1 MDKNINKQNVY
12 ISEEEN
18 TLNWIEIQSSFK
30 KSFGNEIYNSWLQKI
45 SLVKEYND
53 YLILGVPTRFF
64 RDWIVSRYLDKIL
77 EQVKSFKLS
86 LNRIEFKII
95 EENKQ
100 NQELIKIDQLN
111 KVTEIKDSILNY
123 NRLNPNLSF
132 ESFIKGKSNEIALSY
147 SKKVCDYVSRYNPL
161 YICGGVGLGKT
172 HLLNAIGLETQKDN
186 NVMFISAE
194 RFMYHFIKSIK
205 KNDMVNFKDF
215 FRKSSVFIIDDIQF
229 ISGKESLQ
237 EEFFHTF
244 NSLIE
249 KGSQIIISSDR
260 PPMKLDRV
268 QERIKS
274 RLSGGLVVD
283 IEAPDLDLKI
293 KILKK
298 KIEEIQNQFKENIDL
313 SDEVIN
319 YIASESKTNIRELIG
334 VLNRVIAFSRVHNKV
349 LTTVDCK
356 NILKDVFSQIRV
368 ITVDKI
374 QNIVSNYFN
383 IALSDMLS
391 QRRSRP
397 LARPRQ
403 IAMYLAKKMTSRS
416 LPEIGRRFAN
426 RDHTTVIHAVK
437 TITRLSD
444 QDDEMK
450 KILIKLKVFCWN
462 SEEMQ
467 FIVKRDILLKS
478 LNFVQGV
485 VEKKNTLP
493 ILSNVL
499 LQLKEKKLTIVATDL
514 DIVFHDE
521 IEDVKVL
528 KEGSTTTSAAILYDI
543 LRKISSNSE
552 LNFDLK
558 NENKLS
564 LKE

>member
-1 MDKNINKQNVY
+1 MDKNNIKKNNVY
-12 ISEEEN
+12 ISEEEK
-18 TLNWIEIQSSFK
+18 TLNWNEIQDSFK
-30 KSFGNEIYNSWLQKI
+30 KTFGSEIYTSWLQKI

-95 EENKQ
+95 EETKNTPD
-100 NQELIKIDQLN
+100 LIKIDELN
-111 KVTEIKDSILNY
+111 KVTEIKDSLLNY
-123 NRLNPNLSF
+123 NRLNSKLNF
-132 ESFIKGKSNEIALSY
+132 ENFIQGKSNDIALSY
-147 SKKVCDYVSRYNPL
+147 SKKVCEHISRYNPL

-172 HLLNAIGLETQKDN
+172 HLLNAIGLELQSEN

-229 ISGKESLQ
+229 IRGKESLQ

-244 NSLIE
+244 NSLMD
-249 KGSQIIISSDR
+249 KGSQIIISADR
-260 PPMKLDRV
+260 IPVKLDRV

-274 RLSGGLVVD
+274 RLAGGLVVD
-283 IEAPDLDLKI
+283 IDTPDLELKV
-293 KILKK
+293 KIIKK
-298 KIEEIQNQFKENIDL
+298 KILEIESQFKENINL
-313 SDEVIN
+313 SDDVID
-319 YIASESKTNIRELIG
+319 YIANESKTNIRELIG
-334 VLNRVIAFSRVHNKV
+334 ILNRVIAFGRVHNKT
-349 LTTVDCK
+349 LTVSDCK
-356 NILKDVFSQIRV
+356 NILKDVFSQIKV

-374 QNIVSNYFN
+374 QNVVSNYFN
-383 IALSDMLS
+383 IPLSDMLS

-403 IAMYLAKKMTSRS
+403 IAMFLAKKMTTRS

-450 KILIKLKVFCWN
+450 KNINQI
-462 SEEMQ
+462 
-467 FIVKRDILLKS
+467 KS
-478 LNFVQGV
+478 L
-485 VEKKNTLP
+485 
-493 ILSNVL
+493 L
-499 LQLKEKKLTIVATDL
+499 LE
-514 DIVFHDE
+514 H
-521 IEDVKVL
+521 
-528 KEGSTTTSAAILYDI
+528 
-543 LRKISSNSE
+543 
-552 LNFDLK
+552 
-558 NENKLS
+558 
-564 LKE
+564 

>member
-1 MDKNINKQNVY
+1 MEKNNTKQNVF
-12 ISEEEN
+12 ISEEEK
-18 TLNWIEIQSSFK
+18 TLNWEEIQSAFK
-30 KSFGNEIYNSWLQKI
+30 KNFGDEIYTSWLQKI
-45 SLVKEYND
+45 SLIKEYND

-77 EQVKSFKLS
+77 QQVRNFKLS

-95 EENKQ
+95 EESKQ
-100 NQELIKIDQLN
+100 NQNNFKLDEIT

-123 NRLNPNLSF
+123 NRLNPNLNF
-132 ESFIKGKSNEIALSY
+132 DSFIQGKSNDIALSY
-147 SKKVCDYVSRYNPL
+147 SKKVCEHLSRYNPL
-161 YICGGVGLGKT
+161 FICGGVGLGKT
-172 HLLNAIGLETQKDN
+172 HLLNAIGLELKDEN

-244 NSLIE
+244 NSLMD

-260 PPMKLDRV
+260 TPMKLERV
-268 QERIKS
+268 QDRLKS
-274 RLSGGLVVD
+274 RLAGGLVVD
-283 IEAPDLDLKI
+283 IDTPELELKI

-298 KIEEIQNQFKENIDL
+298 KIENIQNQFKENINL
-313 SDEVIN
+313 SEEVIAF
-319 YIASESKTNIRELIG
+319 IASESKTNIRELIG
-334 VLNRVIAFSRVHNKV
+334 VLNRVVAFSRVNNRE
-349 LTTVDCK
+349 LNINDCK

-374 QNIVSNYFN
+374 QNVVSNFFN
-383 IALSDMLS
+383 IPLSEMLS

-403 IAMYLAKKMTSRS
+403 IAMFLAKKMTSRS

-437 TITRLSD
+437 TITRLSE

-450 KILIKLKVFCWN
+450 KNIN
-462 SEEMQ
+462 Q
-467 FIVKRDILLKS
+467 LKS
-478 LNFVQGV
+478 L
-485 VEKKNTLP
+485 
-493 ILSNVL
+493 L
-499 LQLKEKKLTIVATDL
+499 LE
-514 DIVFHDE
+514 
-521 IEDVKVL
+521 
-528 KEGSTTTSAAILYDI
+528 
-543 LRKISSNSE
+543 
-552 LNFDLK
+552 
-558 NENKLS
+558 
-564 LKE
+564 

>member
-1 MDKNINKQNVY
+1 MENNITKKQNAF
-12 ISEEEN
+12 ISEEEK
-18 TLNWIEIQSSFK
+18 TLNWSEVQSSFK
-30 KSFGNEIYNSWLQKI
+30 KTFGEEIYNSWLQKI
-45 SLVKEYND
+45 SLLKEYND
-53 YLILGVPTRFF
+53 YLVLAVPTRFF

-77 EQVKSFKLS
+77 EQVKNFKLS

-100 NQELIKIDQLN
+100 NHDLVKIDDLD

-123 NRLNPNLSF
+123 NRLNPNLNF
-132 ESFIKGKSNEIALSY
+132 DSFIEGKINDIALSY
-147 SKKVCDYVSRYNPL
+147 SKKVCEHTSRYNPL

-172 HLLNAIGLETQKDN
+172 HLLNAIGLELQNEN

-244 NSLIE
+244 NSLID
-249 KGSQIIISSDR
+249 KRSQIIISSDR
-260 PPMKLDRV
+260 APMKLDRV

-274 RLSGGLVVD
+274 RLAGGLVVD
-283 IEAPDLDLKI
+283 IDSPDLELKI
-293 KILKK
+293 KIIKK
-298 KIEEIQNQFKENIDL
+298 KIEEIQSQFKENINL
-313 SDEVIN
+313 SDEVVN
-319 YIASESKTNIRELIG
+319 FIAGESKTNIRELIG
-334 VLNRVIAFSRVHNKV
+334 VLNRVIAFSRVHNQN
-349 LTTVDCK
+349 LTISDCK

-374 QNIVSNYFN
+374 QNVVSNFFN
-383 IALSDMLS
+383 IPLSEMLS

-403 IAMYLAKKMTSRS
+403 IAMYLAKKMTTRS

-437 TITRLSD
+437 TITRLSE

-450 KILIKLKVFCWN
+450 KNISLIK
-462 SEEMQ
+462 S
-467 FIVKRDILLKS
+467 LL
-478 LNFVQGV
+478 LEQ
-485 VEKKNTLP
+485 
-493 ILSNVL
+493 
-499 LQLKEKKLTIVATDL
+499 
-514 DIVFHDE
+514 
-521 IEDVKVL
+521 
-528 KEGSTTTSAAILYDI
+528 
-543 LRKISSNSE
+543 
-552 LNFDLK
+552 
-558 NENKLS
+558 
-564 LKE
+564 

>member
-1 MDKNINKQNVY
+1 MDKNNTKKNNLY
-12 ISEEEN
+12 SSEEEN
-18 TLNWIEIQSSFK
+18 TLKWEEVQKAFK
-30 KSFGNEIYNSWLQKI
+30 DTFGSEVYNSWLQKLT
-45 SLVKEYND
+45 LVKEFND
-53 YLILGVPTRFF
+53 YLILSVPTRFF

-95 EENKQ
+95 EENRQ
-100 NQELIKIDQLN
+100 NQELIKIDELN

-123 NRLNPNLSF
+123 NRLNPHLNFSN
-132 ESFIKGKSNEIALSY
+132 FIKGKSNDIAVSY
-147 SKKVCDYVSRYNPL
+147 SKKVCEHLSRYNPL
-161 YICGGVGLGKT
+161 YISGGVGLGKT
-172 HLLNAIGLETQKDN
+172 HLLNAIGLELQNDN

-244 NSLIE
+244 NSLMD

-260 PPMKLDRV
+260 HPMKLDRV

-274 RLSGGLVVD
+274 RLAGGLVVD
-283 IEAPDLDLKI
+283 IDVPDFELKAEI
-293 KILKK
+293 IKK
-298 KIEEIQNQFKENIDL
+298 KIEEIQSQFKENINL
-313 SDEVIN
+313 SDDVIN
-319 YIASESKTNIRELIG
+319 YIASECKTNIRELIG
-334 VLNRVIAFSRVHNKV
+334 VLNRVIEFSRVHNKS
-349 LTTVDCK
+349 LDIGDCK
-356 NILKDVFSQIRV
+356 KILRDVFSQIKV

-374 QNIVSNYFN
+374 QNTVSNFFN
-383 IALSDMLS
+383 IALSEMLS

-403 IAMYLAKKMTSRS
+403 IAMFLAKKMTTRS

-437 TITRLSD
+437 TITRLSE

-450 KILIKLKVFCWN
+450 KNISQI
-462 SEEMQ
+462 
-467 FIVKRDILLKS
+467 KS
-478 LNFVQGV
+478 L
-485 VEKKNTLP
+485 
-493 ILSNVL
+493 L
-499 LQLKEKKLTIVATDL
+499 L
-514 DIVFHDE
+514 
-521 IEDVKVL
+521 
-528 KEGSTTTSAAILYDI
+528 
-543 LRKISSNSE
+543 
-552 LNFDLK
+552 
-558 NENKLS
+558 EN
-564 LKE
+564 

>member
-1 MDKNINKQNVY
+1 MDKNNIKKQNLYV
-12 ISEEEN
+12 SEEEN
-18 TLNWIEIQSSFK
+18 TINWSDIQNSFQK
-30 KSFGNEIYNSWLQKI
+30 TFGNEIYNSWLQKI

-100 NQELIKIDQLN
+100 NQELLKIEELN

-132 ESFIKGKSNEIALSY
+132 ENFVQGKSNEIALSY
-147 SKKVCDYVSRYNPL
+147 SKKVCDQISRYNPL
-161 YICGGVGLGKT
+161 YVCGGVGLGKT
-172 HLLNAIGLETQKDN
+172 HLLNAIGVELQGET

-244 NSLIE
+244 DSLIN

-260 PPMKLDRV
+260 HPTKLNRV
-268 QERIKS
+268 QDRIKS

-283 IEAPDLDLKI
+283 IDSPDIELKV
-293 KILKK
+293 KILRR
-298 KIEEIQNQFKENIDL
+298 KIDEIQNQFKENINL

-319 YIASESKTNIRELIG
+319 FIASECKTNIRELIG
-334 VLNRVIAFSRVHNKV
+334 VFNRVVAFSRVHNKI
-349 LTTVDCK
+349 LTISDCK

-374 QNIVSNYFN
+374 QNVVSNYFN
-383 IALSDMLS
+383 ISLSEMLS

-403 IAMYLAKKMTSRS
+403 IAMYLAKKMTTRS

-437 TITRLSD
+437 TISRLSE

-450 KILIKLKVFCWN
+450 KNISQI
-462 SEEMQ
+462 
-467 FIVKRDILLKS
+467 KS
-478 LNFVQGV
+478 L
-485 VEKKNTLP
+485 
-493 ILSNVL
+493 L
-499 LQLKEKKLTIVATDL
+499 LEQ
-514 DIVFHDE
+514 
-521 IEDVKVL
+521 
-528 KEGSTTTSAAILYDI
+528 
-543 LRKISSNSE
+543 
-552 LNFDLK
+552 
-558 NENKLS
+558 
-564 LKE
+564 

>member
-1 MDKNINKQNVY
+1 MDKNNIKKKNVY
-12 ISEEEN
+12 VSEEEK
-18 TLNWIEIQSSFK
+18 TLHWNEVQSSFK
-30 KSFGNEIYNSWLQKI
+30 KTFGSEIYTSWLQKI
-45 SLVKEYND
+45 NLVKEYND

-95 EENKQ
+95 EETKNTSD
-100 NQELIKIDQLN
+100 LIKIDELN
-111 KVTEIKDSILNY
+111 KITEIKDSILNY
-123 NRLNPNLSF
+123 NRLNPNLNF
-132 ESFIKGKSNEIALSY
+132 DNFIQGESNDIALSY
-147 SKKVCDYVSRYNPL
+147 SKKVCEHISRYNPL

-172 HLLNAIGLETQKDN
+172 HLLNAIGLDLQSEN

-229 ISGKESLQ
+229 MRGKESLQ

-244 NSLIE
+244 NSLMD
-249 KGSQIIISSDR
+249 KGSQIVISADR
-260 PPMKLDRV
+260 TPMKLDKI

-274 RLSGGLVVD
+274 RLAGGLVVD
-283 IEAPDLDLKI
+283 IDAPDLELKI
-293 KILKK
+293 KIIKK
-298 KIEEIQNQFKENIDL
+298 KIIEIENQFKENINLND
-313 SDEVIN
+313 DVIN
-319 YIASESKTNIRELIG
+319 YIANESKTNIRELIG
-334 VLNRVIAFSRVHNKV
+334 ILNRVIAFSRVHNKT
-349 LTTVDCK
+349 LTIGDCK

-374 QNIVSNYFN
+374 QNVVSHYFN
-383 IALSDMLS
+383 IPLSEMLS

-403 IAMYLAKKMTSRS
+403 IAMFLAKKMTTRS

-437 TITRLSD
+437 TITRLSE

-450 KILIKLKVFCWN
+450 KNII
-462 SEEMQ
+462 Q
-467 FIVKRDILLKS
+467 IKS
-478 LNFVQGV
+478 L
-485 VEKKNTLP
+485 
-493 ILSNVL
+493 L
-499 LQLKEKKLTIVATDL
+499 LEQ
-514 DIVFHDE
+514 
-521 IEDVKVL
+521 
-528 KEGSTTTSAAILYDI
+528 
-543 LRKISSNSE
+543 
-552 LNFDLK
+552 
-558 NENKLS
+558 
-564 LKE
+564 